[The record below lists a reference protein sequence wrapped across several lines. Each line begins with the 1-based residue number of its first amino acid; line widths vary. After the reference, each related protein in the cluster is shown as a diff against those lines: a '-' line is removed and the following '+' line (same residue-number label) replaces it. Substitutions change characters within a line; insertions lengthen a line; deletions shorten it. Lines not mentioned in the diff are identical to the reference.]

1 MGPSGIYRPSCAPLI
16 QHEPAGL
23 PNRGWNGTTG
33 TFWFANVPGASTLAC
48 RLMKE
53 LSQEEYG
60 YIFHSRLKHHPIR
73 AEPPLFFSLFLWKV
87 LTERA
92 LKA

>member
-1 MGPSGIYRPSCAPLI
+1 MKGP
-16 QHEPAGL
+16 
-23 PNRGWNGTTG
+23 
-33 TFWFANVPGASTLAC
+33 
-48 RLMKE
+48 
-53 LSQEEYG
+53 SQEEYG

-73 AEPPLFFSLFLWKV
+73 AEPPLFFSLFLWIV